1 MIRVTLERP
10 CPVGSKAVPQP
21 LEAAAGTSIEDKM
34 NFFSILLNDTALAQ
48 HTLHRDPKLIAGGLD
63 LLA

>member
-1 MIRVTLERP
+1 VTLERP

-34 NFFSILLNDTALAQ
+34 NFFSILLTRSYERAEPPRVA
-48 HTLHRDPKLIAGGLD
+48 HIERAGIAV
-63 LLA
+63 ASPTM